1 MIKYVVAH
9 RKDPNNIG
17 DIASNP
23 LQYFLKSDQYQTIDA
38 AHLIKESYPLDVPL
52 IVGGGGLI
60 GNNLFSNVIADA
72 LKSPDELQ
80 LISIAQTKWKL
91 ASPENNDTHAYFKSE
106 FGSLI
111 NRALS
116 LISKP
121 SGPRHVWG
129 AGHNATP
136 GEPLVYPEELARYQ
150 RVGIRDYKAGHDWA
164 PCASCMH
171 PAFGKK
177 YNKRHRAIWFEHK
190 KQLIKDRDFG
200 SEPMLR
206 FTNTGTDMDQTIELL
221 GSAEIVLT
229 NSYHGAYWATL
240 LGCRVIVVGPW
251 STKFDYM
258 RHPPIQIPIGQPWQ
272 EVVDQTSQYNHALDE
287 CRAATEQ
294 FWNKIR

>member
-1 MIKYVVAH
+1 MIKYIVAH

-52 IVGGGGLI
+52 ILGGGGLI
-60 GNNLFSNVIADA
+60 GNSVFGNIVADA
-72 LKSPDELQ
+72 LSSPDELQ
-80 LISIAQTKWKL
+80 LKIISQNKWK
-91 ASPENNDTHAYFKSE
+91 PMDPNNNELHGHFKTE
-106 FGSLI
+106 FGNLM
-111 NRALS
+111 NHVLS
-116 LISKP
+116 LAKKP
-121 SGPRHVWG
+121 TAPRYVWG
-129 AGHNATP
+129 AGHNAAP
-136 GEPLVYPEELARYQ
+136 GEPLIYPEELNQYQ
-150 RVGIRDYKAGHDWA
+150 QVGVRDSNTNFTWA

-171 PAFGKK
+171 PAFRKK

-221 GSAEIVLT
+221 ASAEIVLT

-251 STKFDYM
+251 STKFDHM
-258 RHPPIQIPIGQPWQ
+258 RHPPVQIPLGQPWQ
-272 EVVDQTSQYNHALDE
+272 EAVDQTQQYNHALEE
-287 CRAATEQ
+287 CQAATEN